1 MQEEFI
7 KVGEINTH
15 YVTAGSGKPLLLLHG
30 LGGHWG
36 HWEANIPA
44 LAQHYGVYAPDI
56 AGFGLSDKPQAD
68 ERNLEFLLR
77 FLRGF
82 LDVQEIAQA
91 VVIGNSLG
99 GFLALQMALTYPQRV
114 SALVLVDAAGLGAQ
128 IGWILRLQGLPLLG
142 DLVTT
147 IPSRRLVRLA
157 VRSIFY
163 DKAQA
168 TPQIVEEHYR
178 HFWRPGARQCYL
190 AVIHNGLGRG
200 GQRYL
205 LLDRLPQIHVPTLL
219 VWGAEDRL
227 LPVRHAQAAAA
238 RLPDSRLHVLPKC
251 GHCPQMEK
259 PEEFNRLVLDFLADL
274 APARGSEVRRGEVRS
289 HA

>member
-1 MQEEFI
+1 MPDEFI
-7 KVGEINTH
+7 KVNEVNTH
-15 YVTAGSGKPLLLLHG
+15 YVAAGSGRPLLLLHG
-30 LGGHWG
+30 LGGHLG
-36 HWEANIPA
+36 HWEDNIPA
-44 LAQHYGVYAPDI
+44 LAQHYRVYALDI
-56 AGFGLSDKPQAD
+56 PGFGLSDKPQAAD
-68 ERNLEFLLR
+68 HNLEFLLR

-114 SALVLVDAAGLGAQ
+114 SALVLVDAAGLGPE
-128 IGWILRLQGLPLLG
+128 IGWILKLQGLPLLG
-142 DLVTT
+142 DLVTM
-147 IPSRRLVRLA
+147 PSRRLVRLA

-163 DKAQA
+163 DKAKA
-168 TPQIVEEHYR
+168 TPQIVEEHYQ
-178 HFWRPGARQCYL
+178 HFCRPGARQAYL
-190 AVIHNGLGRG
+190 AVIRNGLGRS

-205 LLDRLPQIHVPTLL
+205 LLDRLPQIHVPTLI

-227 LPVRHAQAAAA
+227 LPVRQAHAAAA
-238 RLPDSRLHVLPKC
+238 RLPHSRLHVLPEC

-274 APARGSEVRRGEVRS
+274 APARGSEARRGEVRS

>member
-1 MQEEFI
+1 MPEEFI
-7 KVGEINTH
+7 KVSGVNTH
-15 YVTAGSGKPLLLLHG
+15 YVVAGSGRPLLLLHG

-44 LAQHYGVYAPDI
+44 LAQHYRVYAPDI
-56 AGFGLSDKPQAD
+56 AGFGLSDKPQAAD
-68 ERNLEFLLR
+68 RNLEFLLH

-114 SALVLVDAAGLGAQ
+114 SALVLVDAAGLGPE
-128 IGWILRLQGLPLLG
+128 IGWILRLQGLPILG
-142 DLVTT
+142 DWVV

-163 DKAQA
+163 DQAQA
-168 TPQIVEEHYR
+168 TPKIVEEHYR
-178 HFWRPGARQCYL
+178 HFCRPGARQCYL

-205 LLDRLPQIHVPTLL
+205 LLDRLPQISVPTLI
-219 VWGAEDRL
+219 VWGAQDRL
-227 LPVRHAQAAAA
+227 LPVRQAHAAAA
-238 RLPDSRLHVLPKC
+238 RLPHSRLHVLPEC

-259 PEEFNRLVLDFLADL
+259 PEEFNRLVLDFLAEVS
-274 APARGSEVRRGEVRS
+274 PARAEVRA

>member
-44 LAQHYGVYAPDI
+44 LAQHYRVYALDI
-56 AGFGLSDKPQAD
+56 AGFGLSDKPRAAD
-68 ERNLEFLLR
+68 RNLEFLLR
-77 FLRGF
+77 FLRDF
-82 LDVQEIAQA
+82 LDVQEIAQV

-114 SALVLVDAAGLGAQ
+114 SALVLVAAAGLGPE
-128 IGWILRLQGLPLLG
+128 IGWVLRLQGLPLLG
-142 DLVTT
+142 DLVT
-147 IPSRRLVRLA
+147 IPNRRLVRLA

-163 DKAQA
+163 DQSKA
-168 TPQIVEEHYR
+168 TPKIVEEHYQ
-178 HFWRPGARQCYL
+178 HFCRPGARQAYL
-190 AVIHNGLGRG
+190 AVIRNGIGLY

-205 LLDRLPQIHVPTLL
+205 LLDRLPQIHVPTLI

-227 LPVRHAQAAAA
+227 LPVSHAHAAAA
-238 RLPDSRLHVLPKC
+238 RLPHSRLHVLPEC

-274 APARGSEVRRGEVRS
+274 APAHGSEACRGEVRS
-289 HA
+289 RA